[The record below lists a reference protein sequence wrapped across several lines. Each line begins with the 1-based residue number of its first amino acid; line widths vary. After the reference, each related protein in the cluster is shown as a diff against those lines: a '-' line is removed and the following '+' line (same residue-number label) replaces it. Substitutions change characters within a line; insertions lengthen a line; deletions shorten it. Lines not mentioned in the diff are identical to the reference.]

1 MRAVAA
7 QGPVQGRGWAEPQ
20 VRLHVQRPATSSARH
35 RLNGQAGRVKL
46 KMFSMSK
53 VHFMSLTL
61 FRFTLVFMITLA
73 APAYPYGSSDG
84 DANTANTALSN
95 ATTQKV
101 VRTLTRGVR
110 GCQKLD
116 KVYRYDC
123 YRQTYGLAAKQM
135 NGMPAYAGAQKVLID
150 VEKVLERTIERNTDS
165 TKPRVRRGLQ
175 RFRPIKPAAVPRAK
189 RDFLGALNKAEKQL
203 LRSSG
208 PAKTHYVRIAEAI
221 NTNKVLLRS
230 AMLFLRAPVGQAAA
244 LMATGWTY
252 LQTPAAKSG

>member
-1 MRAVAA
+1 
-7 QGPVQGRGWAEPQ
+7 
-20 VRLHVQRPATSSARH
+20 
-35 RLNGQAGRVKL
+35 
-46 KMFSMSK
+46 
-53 VHFMSLTL
+53 MSLTL
-61 FRFTLVFMITLA
+61 FRFSLVFLITLA

-84 DANTANTALSN
+84 DATTPNTALSK

-116 KVYRYDC
+116 NVYRYDC
-123 YRQTYGLAAKQM
+123 YRQTYRQAANQM
-135 NGMPAYAGAQKVLID
+135 NGMPAYAGAQKVLAD
-150 VEKVLERTIERNTDS
+150 VEKVLERTIARNTDS

-175 RFRPIKPAAVPRAK
+175 RYRAIKPAALPRAK

-230 AMLFLRAPVGQAAA
+230 AILFLRGPAGQAAA
-244 LMATGWTY
+244 FMATGWTAR
-252 LQTPAAKSG
+252 LPRAAKSG